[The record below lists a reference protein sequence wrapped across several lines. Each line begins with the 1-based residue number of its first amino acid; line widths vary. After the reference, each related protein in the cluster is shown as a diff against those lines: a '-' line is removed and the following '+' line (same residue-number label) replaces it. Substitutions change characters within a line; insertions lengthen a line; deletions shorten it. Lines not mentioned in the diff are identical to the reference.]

1 MGMVL
6 NFVLNYGV
14 CVELLIVMK
23 QIVVEV
29 LEKIYMVDE
38 IIEEMIVDYLM
49 IGFLFMEF
57 CDLELLI

>member
-1 MGMVL
+1 
-6 NFVLNYGV
+6 
-14 CVELLIVMK
+14 
-23 QIVVEV
+23 
-29 LEKIYMVDE
+29 MVDE